1 MFINTAGRKA
11 HLKLGKF
18 GEDTAVKLLKIK
30 GYRILARNFR
40 LKSGELDIVALDG
53 LTVVFI
59 EVKTLRRLPGF
70 TPGGN
75 LSTEQMKRN
84 YATGKLYLALFGIP
98 EVRHRYDLI
107 EITVSR
113 QEPQK
118 LLNVV
123 HTLDLFHTA

>member
-1 MFINTAGRKA
+1 MNIKKVIGDI
-11 HLKLGKF
+11 
-18 GEDTAVKLLKIK
+18 GEEKVAWKYRLK
-30 GYRILARNFR
+30 GYKILARNFTCR
-40 LKSGELDIVALDG
+40 YGELDIVALDG